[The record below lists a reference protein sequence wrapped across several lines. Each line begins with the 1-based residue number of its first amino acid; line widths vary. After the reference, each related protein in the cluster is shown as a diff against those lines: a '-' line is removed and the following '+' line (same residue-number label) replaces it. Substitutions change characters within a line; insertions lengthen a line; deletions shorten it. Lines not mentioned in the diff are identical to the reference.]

1 MRPARPGG
9 PGANLTLLTLYRE
22 PPDFE
27 GEPNYSGISSSILD
41 AGEPAILITDRKIS
55 ALADPLP
62 IFEKP
67 PQQVTCRTAA
77 TSLGSAAWSNRQATS
92 VGSATISTPRRRASS
107 YSSGMIGS

>member
-1 MRPARPGG
+1 MPGKG
-9 PGANLTLLTLYRE
+9 AIRATLRDQPGSDGATL
-22 PPDFE
+22 
-27 GEPNYSGISSSILD
+27 
-41 AGEPAILITDRKIS
+41 GEPAILITDRKIS

-77 TSLGSAAWSNRQATS
+77 TSLGSAACRSRQATS

>member
-27 GEPNYSGISSSILD
+27 GEPNYSGDLELD
-41 AGEPAILITDRKIS
+41 PRCREGAIRATLRDQPRIGGATLGEPAILISDRKIS
-55 ALADPLP
+55 ALVDRLP

-67 PQQVTCRTAA
+67 PQQVT
-77 TSLGSAAWSNRQATS
+77 
-92 VGSATISTPRRRASS
+92 
-107 YSSGMIGS
+107 

>member
-9 PGANLTLLTLYRE
+9 PGANLTLLTVYRE

-41 AGEPAILITDRKIS
+41 AEEPAILITDRKIS

-67 PQQVTCRTAA
+67 PQQVT
-77 TSLGSAAWSNRQATS
+77 
-92 VGSATISTPRRRASS
+92 
-107 YSSGMIGS
+107 